1 MKIAVTGA
9 TGAIGRSLVSLLP
22 PGDECHALGR
32 SAERLNLVFG
42 SYDNADLFAVDYSL
56 DSLKPAFEGVEG
68 VVHLAGIRPG
78 KSVYEPEL
86 YRENL
91 RMTINVFE
99 VCRLLNI
106 SNVVFASSSTVYTP
120 GVDPVPFEED
130 TDLFPAT
137 LYGAGKLACEKA
149 GAAFGLCIKSLRI
162 ASAIGI
168 GEREEYMR
176 MAYIYRAMK
185 KDPLYI
191 YGDGTGEREYVYVKD
206 VGRAI
211 LLALGKP
218 ALSTVVNIGC
228 GTSISQ
234 QDYAELVNRVFA
246 KGQCDIV
253 FMPEKKG
260 YRDMH
265 RMSSRKARNVLGYA
279 PAFTLEEA
287 FEDLCVGMTG

>member
-9 TGAIGRSLVSLLP
+9 TGVIGRRLVSSLST
-22 PGDECHALGR
+22 GDECHVLGR
-32 SAERLNLVFG
+32 SAERLNLLFG
-42 SYDNADLFAVDYSL
+42 SYDNANLFAVDYSI

-78 KSVYEPEL
+78 KSVHEPDL

-99 VCRLLNI
+99 ACRLLNI
-106 SNVVFASSSTVYTP
+106 SNVVFASSSSVYTP
-120 GVDPVPFEED
+120 GVDAVPFEED

-137 LYGAGKLACEKA
+137 LYAAGKLACEKA

-162 ASAIGI
+162 APVIGM
-168 GEREEYMR
+168 GEPEEYMR
-176 MAYIYRAMK
+176 MAYIYRAVK
-185 KDPLYI
+185 KDTLYI
-191 YGDGTGEREYVYVKD
+191 YGDGKGEREYAYVKD

-218 ALSTVVNIGC
+218 DLSTVVNIGC

-234 QDYAELVNRVFA
+234 QDYAELVNRIFA

-260 YRDMH
+260 YRDIH
-265 RMSSRKARNVLGYA
+265 RMSSRKTRNVLGYA

-287 FEDLCVGMTG
+287 FNDLCAGIAG